1 MRYSYI
7 MENIT
12 YITPVDNRQERLME
26 FHLADLHKER
36 LIRRRNNGVF
46 VSKKEMRDAI
56 EAREAA
62 SNALRQVGA
71 KLD

>member
-1 MRYSYI
+1 

-12 YITPVDNRQERLME
+12 YITPVDNRQERLMA

-36 LIRRRNNGVF
+36 LIQRRNNGVF

-56 EAREAA
+56 EARERA